1 MNSKTLQSVTDA
13 NASLKVM
20 ASPQKM
26 QQYMDRHRI
35 GPLFEN
41 LMNKVL
47 HDQPDDP
54 LVYLIKV
61 LHKKA
66 GLEAPRDLKTQGVRR
81 SSPERIVRSRS
92 PEMKKPTQT
101 WGSSPLGEVER
112 SYDKPW
118 LSSSKKVKPKSE
130 DFSATK
136 QAPSDP
142 LCVMTN
148 QHGAI
153 RKPPGPSLRSLKT
166 TPFKPDLDKLQEV
179 LCIEQKPIMTGRKQ
193 PKQSWNPDTKV
204 GKTSFDD
211 LFDGNSEET
220 KNIPKKREGVTDAKH
235 TWATVGLGG
244 DEDSFTSGIY
254 RGPKTL
260 LNEDDP
266 LAGELMNSKT
276 EGSDKTDE
284 GLVSS
289 GHVRGRRVD
298 AKKHRK
304 ELEKLVQKSVPT
316 SNDSGYEECE
326 EGLEEEDEAI
336 ELLEDADDL
345 LNEGVTKIPKS
356 GYKLSRILR
365 QRQEDANIKLNINL
379 YAGEQPADSY
389 IGEGLYKSSK
399 IDDLFESDEERPA
412 TGMSGFRSSPG
423 DSDEEFESVSQVTG
437 PRRPVWNVG
446 EDSDGDSFYP
456 RNSKTSPEVSGYRK
470 QNTSLSER
478 SLNQTAPVRFEPSP
492 RQSLDSNRKGV
503 SSKTWTPAPQTMQ
516 SVESVRSTSGGWQ
529 IPRYDSETELSEF
542 GDQSARNRPPRAY

>member
-1 MNSKTLQSVTDA
+1 MNSKTLQSLTDA

-81 SSPERIVRSRS
+81 SSPERMVRSRS
-92 PEMKKPTQT
+92 PDIKKTAST
-101 WGSSPLGEVER
+101 WGSSPIGEVER

-130 DFSATK
+130 DFSAMK
-136 QAPSDP
+136 QASSDS
-142 LCVMTN
+142 LCVMVV
-148 QHGAI
+148 QHKEI
-153 RKPPGPSLRSLKT
+153 RKPPVPSLRYPQ
-166 TPFKPDLDKLQEV
+166 TPFAPDLDNLQEV
-179 LCIEQKPIMTGRKQ
+179 LCVKQKPIMPGRKQ
-193 PKQSWNPDTKV
+193 PKQNWNPDTKV

-211 LFDGNSEET
+211 LFDGNSEEM
-220 KNIPKKREGVTDAKH
+220 KSVPKKREVLTDAKH

-244 DEDSFTSGIY
+244 DEDTFTSGVY

-260 LNEDDP
+260 LSEDDP
-266 LAGELMNSKT
+266 LAGELMNNKT
-276 EGSDKTDE
+276 EGSEKTDQN
-284 GLVSS
+284 LVSS

-304 ELEKLVQKSVPT
+304 ELEELVQNSDPKS
-316 SNDSGYEECE
+316 SDSGYEENG
-326 EGLEEEDEAI
+326 EGLEEEDEAL

-365 QRQEDANIKLNINL
+365 QRQEDANIKLNIKI
-379 YAGEQPADSY
+379 ADVY
-389 IGEGLYKSSK
+389 QGEGLYKSTK
-399 IDDLFESDEERPA
+399 VDDLFDSDEERPA

-446 EDSDGDSFYP
+446 EDSDGDTFYP
-456 RNSKTSPEVSGYRK
+456 RNSKTSPEVSSYRK
-470 QNTSLSER
+470 QNVSISER
-478 SLNQTAPVRFEPSP
+478 SLNQTTPARFEPSP
-492 RQSLDSNRKGV
+492 LQSLDSARKDV
-503 SSKTWTPAPQTMQ
+503 SSKTWTPASQTMQ
-516 SVESVRSTSGGWQ
+516 SVDSVRSTSGGWQ
-529 IPRYDSETELSEF
+529 IPRYDSETEFSEF

>member
-1 MNSKTLQSVTDA
+1 MNSKTLQSLTDA

-81 SSPERIVRSRS
+81 SSPERMVRSRS
-92 PEMKKPTQT
+92 PDIKKTAST
-101 WGSSPLGEVER
+101 WGSSPIGEVER

-130 DFSATK
+130 DFSAMK
-136 QAPSDP
+136 Q
-142 LCVMTN
+142 
-148 QHGAI
+148 
-153 RKPPGPSLRSLKT
+153 
-166 TPFKPDLDKLQEV
+166 
-179 LCIEQKPIMTGRKQ
+179 GRKQ
-193 PKQSWNPDTKV
+193 PKQNWNPDTKV

-211 LFDGNSEET
+211 LFDGNSEEM
-220 KNIPKKREGVTDAKH
+220 KSVPKKREVLTDAKH

-244 DEDSFTSGIY
+244 DEDTFTSGVY

-260 LNEDDP
+260 LSEDDP
-266 LAGELMNSKT
+266 LAGELMNNKT
-276 EGSDKTDE
+276 EGSEKTDQN
-284 GLVSS
+284 LVSS

-304 ELEKLVQKSVPT
+304 ELEELVQNSDPKS
-316 SNDSGYEECE
+316 SDSGYEENG
-326 EGLEEEDEAI
+326 EGLEEEDEAL

-379 YAGEQPADSY
+379 YAGEQPAESY
-389 IGEGLYKSSK
+389 IGEGLYKSTK
-399 IDDLFESDEERPA
+399 VDDLFDSDEERPA

-446 EDSDGDSFYP
+446 EDSDGDTFYP
-456 RNSKTSPEVSGYRK
+456 RNSKTSPEVSSYRK
-470 QNTSLSER
+470 QNVSISER
-478 SLNQTAPVRFEPSP
+478 SLNQTTPARFEPSP
-492 RQSLDSNRKGV
+492 LQSLDSARKDV
-503 SSKTWTPAPQTMQ
+503 SSKTWTPASQTMQ
-516 SVESVRSTSGGWQ
+516 SVDSVRSTSGGWQ
-529 IPRYDSETELSEF
+529 IPRYDSETEFSEF

>member
-1 MNSKTLQSVTDA
+1 MNSKTLQSLTDA

-54 LVYLIKV
+54 LIYLIKA

-66 GLEAPRDLKTQGVRR
+66 GLEMPRDLRPSGVRR
-81 SSPERIVRSRS
+81 GSPERMVRSKS
-92 PEMKKPTQT
+92 PEMSKKPSQT
-101 WGSSPLGEVER
+101 WGSSTMDVER

-118 LSSSKKVKPKSE
+118 LSSSKKVKAKSE
-130 DFSATK
+130 DFSASK
-136 QAPSDP
+136 Q
-142 LCVMTN
+142 
-148 QHGAI
+148 
-153 RKPPGPSLRSLKT
+153 
-166 TPFKPDLDKLQEV
+166 
-179 LCIEQKPIMTGRKQ
+179 GRKQ
-193 PKQSWNPDTKV
+193 PKQPWNVDTKV

-211 LFDGNSEET
+211 LFDEHPEEAKVVT
-220 KNIPKKREGVTDAKH
+220 KKKEGTTDARQ
-235 TWATVGLGG
+235 TWGSMGLG
-244 DEDSFTSGIY
+244 EDGEVFTSGAY
-254 RGPKTL
+254 RGPRTHL
-260 LNEDDP
+260 SDDDP

-276 EGSDKTDE
+276 DDTEETEDTNV
-284 GLVSS
+284 VSS

-304 ELEKLVQKSVPT
+304 ELEKLIKESDQKAG
-316 SNDSGYEECE
+316 DSGYDD
-326 EGLEEEDEAI
+326 GLEEEDDAI
-336 ELLEDADDL
+336 ELLEDANDL
-345 LNEGVTKIPKS
+345 LNEGVTKVPKS
-356 GYKLSRILR
+356 GYKLSRLLQ

-379 YAGEQPADSY
+379 YAGAEPAESY
-389 IGEGLYKSSK
+389 VGDVNYKSSK
-399 IDDLFESDEERPA
+399 IDDLFDSDEERPA

-446 EDSDGDSFYP
+446 EDSDGDIFYP
-456 RNSKTSPEVSGYRK
+456 RNSKTSPDLPLSRKSVSI
-470 QNTSLSER
+470 SER
-478 SLNQTAPVRFEPSP
+478 KNLNQTAPERFEPSP
-492 RQSLDSNRKGV
+492 LQSLDSVHGRGV
-503 SSKTWTPAPQTMQ
+503 PIKTWNPTAQSMQ

-529 IPRYDSETELSEF
+529 IPRYDSETEFSEF